1 MGLLIYTYKFLFVIV
16 FLDNSG
22 VNGVE
27 YQSRRTARSESR
39 GLSNPIGMLSDQL
52 LSSSSLIHQLISLK
66 DSSSFQRRML
76 GNQSDSLDETIPLD
90 RNTNNNSIDE
100 SPSTTESSKGPKSSA
115 LIDDDINTNIYTND
129 PYRWRPAKTPKE
141 KTTSDPMRDDYSP
154 EPFVYI
160 CRDPSKCRIPNSF
173 LGTRAPLYSTTTA
186 PPTYRKY
193 GYRKINA
200 TAKDESKESEDDD
213 YKTIYRSQIRKVK
226 KKRPGNKRIKVPS
239 KNIPNFNDMS
249 LKELQDFMRHQSK
262 KIGLEHHKPNDMK
275 SQEDISEE
283 SAPETDMISSPNPF
297 DLVMKEIKKIH
308 KSNEMKKK
316 SPSEPLE
323 SFPNHRPMKPFIL
336 NNPNKQ
342 LQLDIMMKNLQS
354 FSDSS
359 TTAST
364 LTTTR
369 MQTRTTAFTV
379 RPTFLYKSSST
390 STTIEAALNP
400 TKTLSPFEI
409 MLIRMKEK
417 ESSPSRSTPF
427 TVRPTSTLRPKTEA
441 TTSPA
446 ITNNNR
452 PYDLMSFK
460 MKDILE
466 SSSPTTVFT
475 VRPTSTLSPRGST
488 MSPFEMMVKRMKE
501 KEMDSTQAT
510 VFTVRPTST
519 TTSYG
524 SSQDINSELANLGI
538 SSLMKIMSNG
548 AVNIHPSKKSTP
560 SIMKP
565 QDAVPTSSPS
575 GVHSFM
581 HFKTMD
587 ENISNE
593 AEEFS
598 QENEYDRPPRRPTDS
613 YYHTT
618 TTSPFTVRP
627 TKKIY
632 GHNYNYQRG
641 TTATPHYSYYDH
653 QSSTPFTVRPTYN
666 YDNIYQHRT
675 TKKVA
680 FRPYQELNYQVRSTT
695 PFTVFGKKKSYLSH
709 YTTPRD
715 SLSAFKHDVELTEP
729 FSYDENSFMSGMKGL
744 QHESKPHYIPDAQI
758 SYKGQHH
765 DIIDEKS
772 FHLGMSESDDLSE
785 INPFKTH
792 PFESVAEQGKEDGSS
807 KFLAMNLSDY
817 GHDDR
822 PQMSSFQEENN
833 KEEVNEEE
841 GDYYDDFENYDLEQF
856 INKLSTEKDLSS
868 NENKFQN
875 LPKSDNFEYISQLDE
890 DISAPYLNEFG
901 ANPHSSFSNFDQST
915 TQGPNRISSFST
927 LNFPNIP
934 AFDADKNSYVS
945 LDATKKPDQGYYFR
959 PDGIFSNTKI
969 KLEPGSLP
977 DRPTVFRDLPNMKEP
992 HPQYPTNDKRPP
1004 PPPVPTTADFV
1015 SQYLKNPYG
1024 SNFIR
1029 MEIDQDR
1036 FKHNR
1041 TKPGSIHIPLMI
1053 KNYGLHNAPVTTP
1066 KPAPIKKK
1074 APMKHHPHHNPSQ
1087 HHSHHNDKNN
1097 HGKPKRRPS
1106 NKKTPPPKRH
1116 HVNPMKT
1123 ILSDLK
1129 NLRKVMF
1136 NLPNA
1141 IQDLPSYMKG
1151 LVSNQASFAGR
1162 AFTDQGYE
1170 LTEDVGD
1177 DTTDEKI
1184 EDDVIEMKE
1193 ENHEQGE
1200 SE

>member
-1 MGLLIYTYKFLFVIV
+1 MDFCQRRFAPLQPGPEPLGLHNLSTNWGEAYKNQHIFVVELKTEIENSAASKHRGNIRRQETTDDIMEEESTSSKITTTRPTIQKRRGAIPLKVMGLLIYTYKFLFVIV

-283 SAPETDMISSPNPF
+283 SALETDLISSPNPF
-297 DLVMKEIKKIH
+297 DL
-308 KSNEMKKK
+308 KSP
-316 SPSEPLE
+316 PSEPLE

-427 TVRPTSTLRPKTEA
+427 T
-441 TTSPA
+441 
-446 ITNNNR
+446 
-452 PYDLMSFK
+452 
-460 MKDILE
+460 DILE

-501 KEMDSTQAT
+501 KEMNSTQAT

-519 TTSYG
+519 TTPYG

-560 SIMKP
+560 SIIKP

-581 HFKTMD
+581 HFK
-587 ENISNE
+587 
-593 AEEFS
+593 
-598 QENEYDRPPRRPTDS
+598 
-613 YYHTT
+613 
-618 TTSPFTVRP
+618 
-627 TKKIY
+627 
-632 GHNYNYQRG
+632 
-641 TTATPHYSYYDH
+641 
-653 QSSTPFTVRPTYN
+653 
-666 YDNIYQHRT
+666 
-675 TKKVA
+675 
-680 FRPYQELNYQVRSTT
+680 
-695 PFTVFGKKKSYLSH
+695 
-709 YTTPRD
+709 
-715 SLSAFKHDVELTEP
+715 
-729 FSYDENSFMSGMKGL
+729 
-744 QHESKPHYIPDAQI
+744 
-758 SYKGQHH
+758 
-765 DIIDEKS
+765 
-772 FHLGMSESDDLSE
+772 
-785 INPFKTH
+785 
-792 PFESVAEQGKEDGSS
+792 
-807 KFLAMNLSDY
+807 
-817 GHDDR
+817 
-822 PQMSSFQEENN
+822 
-833 KEEVNEEE
+833 
-841 GDYYDDFENYDLEQF
+841 
-856 INKLSTEKDLSS
+856 
-868 NENKFQN
+868 
-875 LPKSDNFEYISQLDE
+875 
-890 DISAPYLNEFG
+890 
-901 ANPHSSFSNFDQST
+901 
-915 TQGPNRISSFST
+915 
-927 LNFPNIP
+927 
-934 AFDADKNSYVS
+934 
-945 LDATKKPDQGYYFR
+945 
-959 PDGIFSNTKI
+959 
-969 KLEPGSLP
+969 
-977 DRPTVFRDLPNMKEP
+977 
-992 HPQYPTNDKRPP
+992 
-1004 PPPVPTTADFV
+1004 
-1015 SQYLKNPYG
+1015 
-1024 SNFIR
+1024 
-1029 MEIDQDR
+1029 
-1036 FKHNR
+1036 
-1041 TKPGSIHIPLMI
+1041 
-1053 KNYGLHNAPVTTP
+1053 NYG
-1066 KPAPIKKK
+1066 
-1074 APMKHHPHHNPSQ
+1074 
-1087 HHSHHNDKNN
+1087 
-1097 HGKPKRRPS
+1097 
-1106 NKKTPPPKRH
+1106 
-1116 HVNPMKT
+1116 
-1123 ILSDLK
+1123 
-1129 NLRKVMF
+1129 
-1136 NLPNA
+1136 
-1141 IQDLPSYMKG
+1141 
-1151 LVSNQASFAGR
+1151 
-1162 AFTDQGYE
+1162 
-1170 LTEDVGD
+1170 
-1177 DTTDEKI
+1177 
-1184 EDDVIEMKE
+1184 
-1193 ENHEQGE
+1193 
-1200 SE
+1200 